1 MRSLLLILSIAHF
14 APTALAQS
22 QSEPGALYLGGLLG
36 RSQFSENCS
45 QGCDDSSNA
54 LRAFAGVQLN
64 RYFGLEAG
72 VAHLGEATGQEFG
85 VPVTTSARV
94 FDFTL
99 LAHWPIAEKVSL
111 FGRIGAYAGKTTGT
125 FTDSNTGLTL
135 GFGAQFAAS
144 RNLSLRVEY
153 QDYATMSYS
162 LHVFDVSLLGLSA
175 LWRF

>member
-1 MRSLLLILSIAHF
+1 MTRVLLLAFVLF
-14 APTALAQS
+14 APPALAQS
-22 QSEPGALYLGGLLG
+22 GDGGFYVGGLLG
-36 RSQFSENCS
+36 RSQFSESCS
-45 QGCDDSSNA
+45 QGCDGSSNA
-54 LRAFAGVQLN
+54 LRAFAGLQLN

-72 VAHLGEATGQEFG
+72 IAHLGEAKGQEFG

-94 FDFTL
+94 VDFTL
-99 LAHWPIAEKVSL
+99 LGHWLLAEKVSL
-111 FGRIGAYAGKTTGT
+111 FGRIGAYSGKTTGT
-125 FTDSNTGLTL
+125 ITDSNTGLTL

-144 RNLSLRVEY
+144 RNLALRVEY